1 MMNSSLPRVLLVGSG
16 GREAVVAW
24 RLSHE
29 ALLFAAL
36 SHPNPSMVD
45 LIEKQ
50 GGAYTVCDVGDPKAV
65 AKFARKHGFG
75 ELENDM
81 AFVSADGPL
90 AQGVVDELTRAGV
103 RTVGGSKAATRI
115 EWDKIYS
122 MQVVAEVAPDVTP
135 FHRVI
140 ESESELDEALGEFQS
155 KGYEVVIKP
164 QGLTGGKGVKVM
176 PEHLPSWEDAK
187 KYALE
192 CLATRDGEQVLLV
205 EKCFGPEFT
214 IMGFTDGENLKCAP
228 PTYDYPY
235 RFTGDSGPGTG
246 GMGCITGPAGQLP
259 FLSDDDIET
268 CHRVMKDTLTELKTP
283 PHGSVWCSQRW
294 VLQDQRWHSLHG
306 IQRSLGRPRGAQR
319 DGVAAHVDALADP
332 RYVFW
337 DGSRAQPL
345 RFDKR
350 ASVIKYLVAPEY
362 PDPAAEATEFSLDYS
377 AAEKA
382 GVQITLA
389 TAERLDTERFITL
402 KKSRVVAFTALADT
416 TEAASGVLEEV
427 ISAQNTVGLEHR
439 TDIGSDLN

>member
-16 GREAVVAW
+16 GREAAVAW

-29 ALLFAAL
+29 AVLFAAL
-36 SHPNPSMVD
+36 SHLNPSMVD

-65 AKFARKHGFG
+65 AKFAQIHGFG
-75 ELENDM
+75 EEENDM

-122 MQVVAEVAPDVTP
+122 MQVVAEVAPDITP

-192 CLATRDGEQVLLV
+192 CLATREGEQVLLV

-235 RFTGDSGPGTG
+235 RFAGDSGPGTG

-259 FLSDDDIET
+259 FLSDDDIAT
-268 CHRVMKDTLTELKTP
+268 CHRVMQATLTELKNRRTALC
-283 PHGSVWCSQRW
+283 G
-294 VLQDQRWHSLHG
+294 VLNGGFFKTKDGIRFMEYNARLGDPEALNVMALLRTSMLSLIHDMYFG
-306 IQRSLGRPRGAQR
+306 MDLS
-319 DGVAAHVDALADP
+319 
-332 RYVFW
+332 
-337 DGSRAQPL
+337 QPL

-362 PDPAAEATEFSLDYS
+362 PDAAAEASEFSLDYS

-389 TAERLDTERFITL
+389 TAERLDAERFITL
-402 KKSRVVAFTALADT
+402 KKIARRRVHRPCRHDRGGIRCPRRGDNRTEHSR
-416 TEAASGVLEEV
+416 S
-427 ISAQNTVGLEHR
+427 R
-439 TDIGSDLN
+439 TPY